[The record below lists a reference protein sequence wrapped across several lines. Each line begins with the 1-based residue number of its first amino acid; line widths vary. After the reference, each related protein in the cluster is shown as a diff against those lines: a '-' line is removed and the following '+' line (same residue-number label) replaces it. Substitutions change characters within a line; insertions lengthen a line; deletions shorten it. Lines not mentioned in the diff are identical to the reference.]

1 MLITNHWYHWISAI
15 AFWSFAVVFFQ
26 KDNIDVWGYGTW
38 PIVGFLFLWGLF
50 RAVNG
55 YLLLKKGRHASND

>member
-1 MLITNHWYHWISAI
+1 MLKTNHWYHWISAV
-15 AFWSFAVVFFQ
+15 AFWSFAIVFYL
-26 KDNIDVWGYGTW
+26 KDNIDVWGYGPL

-55 YLLLKKGRHASND
+55 YLLYKKGRHASQD